1 MSGVDHI
8 ASFVERLQSLDEL
21 PVLTDDE
28 RRRYSR
34 QLILPGAGEAAQRR
48 LKAARVLVIGAGGLG
63 SPVLEYLAAA
73 GVGTIGVVDD
83 DRVDESNLQRQ
94 VIHGVDRIGELKV
107 TSAAQTVARINPLVN
122 LEAHA
127 VRLDRDNALRLFA
140 EYDLVVD
147 GADNFATRYLV
158 ADAAEIAG
166 RPVVWGSILRYEGQ
180 VSVFGIDACYRDLF
194 PEPPEPG
201 EVPSCAEG
209 GVFGVLPG
217 MIGTVMA
224 GEAIKLITGIGEP
237 LVNRVQV
244 LDAAAGR
251 WRELRLTPDPDRVR
265 VHDLEADYV
274 ELCGTPGMAQG
285 SSVTARD
292 LQSLLQRR
300 AAGEID
306 FDLIDV
312 REPDEFDLVHIPGA
326 RLLPLAR
333 LQHEIRARAFDVSPG
348 REVILVCKTGARS
361 TQALEM
367 LRDSGRTNVR
377 QVVGGTM
384 GWVQTVDP
392 SLPRY

>member
-1 MSGVDHI
+1 MQPLD
-8 ASFVERLQSLDEL
+8 RLAPLSDE
-21 PVLTDDE
+21 E

-73 GVGTIGVVDD
+73 GVGTLGIVDD

-107 TSAAQTVARINPLVN
+107 TSAAQTVARINPLVTV
-122 LEAHA
+122 EAHA
-127 VRLDRDNALRLFA
+127 VRLDRDNALGLFT

-158 ADAAEIAG
+158 ADAAEITG
-166 RPVVWGSILRYEGQ
+166 RAVVWGSILRYEGQ
-180 VSVFGIDACYRDLF
+180 VSVFGIGAGYRDLF

-201 EVPSCAEG
+201 AVPSCAEG

-217 MIGTVMA
+217 MIGTMMA
-224 GEAIKLITGIGEP
+224 GEAIKLITGIGAP
-237 LVNRVQV
+237 LIDRVQV

-251 WRELRLTPDPDRVR
+251 WRELRLAADPDRAR
-265 VHDLEADYV
+265 TRELEPDYV
-274 ELCGTPGMAQG
+274 ELCGTPGAARG
-285 SSVTARD
+285 TSVTVQQ

-300 AAGEID
+300 AAGELD
-306 FDLIDV
+306 FELVDV

-326 RLLPLAR
+326 RLLPLDR
-333 LQHEIRARAFDVSPG
+333 LQSEVRGHAFEVPDD
-348 REVILVCKTGARS
+348 RDVILVCKTGARS
-361 TQALEM
+361 TRALEM